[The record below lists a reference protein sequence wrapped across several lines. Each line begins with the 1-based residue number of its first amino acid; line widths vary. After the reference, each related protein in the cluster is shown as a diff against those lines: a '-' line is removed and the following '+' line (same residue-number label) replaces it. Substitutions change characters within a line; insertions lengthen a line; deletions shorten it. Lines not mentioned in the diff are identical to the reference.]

1 MQENR
6 VKPGSR
12 QQGRRGSRCRLP
24 NKSPPLPSGQGLPS
38 CQPAGASQ
46 RFQSTPA
53 GWPCVFPPPHWAPPR
68 AAMARVLLAPP
79 GAPRPLSQQPC
90 SCFLYN
96 KAQNHQRLR
105 RKNLSRRASSWGR
118 RPTWS
123 SPHKAKL
130 PKEMQEGK
138 QGCWRDS
145 TNNLFTGYRLRK
157 AGLHFFS
164 RQKACSRPC
173 SCRQQL
179 WHNPHTAPL
188 GTPQGFPT
196 STFKSHSKFT
206 HIKMKKNSSFLLSI
220 YWGQKNSN

>member
-53 GWPCVFPPPHWAPPR
+53 GWPRVFPPPHWAPLR

-145 TNNLFTGYRLRK
+145 TNNLFTGYRSEEGW
-157 AGLHFFS
+157 ASFFFQTES
-164 RQKACSRPC
+164 L
-173 SCRQQL
+173 QQTL
-179 WHNPHTAPL
+179 LLQAAALTQPTHSPL
-188 GTPQGFPT
+188 GHPPG
-196 STFKSHSKFT
+196 
-206 HIKMKKNSSFLLSI
+206 LSDLHL
-220 YWGQKNSN
+220 

>member
-38 CQPAGASQ
+38 CQPTGASQ

-53 GWPCVFPPPHWAPPR
+53 GWPRVSPPPRWAPPR
-68 AAMARVLLAPP
+68 VAIARVLLAPP
-79 GAPRPLSQQPC
+79 GPPRPLSQQPC
-90 SCFLYN
+90 SCFLYHEE
-96 KAQNHQRLR
+96 QNHQRLR
-105 RKNLSRRASSWGR
+105 RKSSVRGLPAGEGGQPEALPTKQSFPRRCRKGSKAAEGTP
-118 RPTWS
+118 PTTFS
-123 SPHKAKL
+123 QAT
-130 PKEMQEGK
+130 
-138 QGCWRDS
+138 D
-145 TNNLFTGYRLRK
+145 TRK

-179 WHNPHTAPL
+179 RHNPCTAPL

-220 YWGQKNSN
+220 Y